1 MVERLRERGILAK
14 ALVAF
19 ACVYFIWGSTFL
31 AIRIAI
37 VTLPPLLM
45 CALRLLSAGLALL
58 VWARATGA
66 PWPKG
71 AELRN
76 AAVVGVL
83 LPAIGNSSVTLAITH
98 VPSGLVAL
106 LVATIPLWM
115 ALLASFG
122 RDPVRPSPRAIA
134 GLALGFAG
142 IALLLGPSLAH
153 AAHTEFPAAWALL
166 PIGGALSWAWGSLWS
181 RRVRMPS
188 SPLAS
193 TGVGMLAGG
202 MFVLAASGA
211 IGEFA
216 RFDAARVTWGSVAAL
231 AYLSLF
237 GSVVAFSAYLYL
249 LRYVPP
255 ALVATYAF
263 VNPIVAMALGW
274 AFAGEA
280 LSGRSLTAGA
290 LVVLAVALIT
300 TAGAGV
306 PARRAATETAAR
318 EASAREPLAQ
328 EEPCAPSS

>member
-1 MVERLRERGILAK
+1 VVERLRERGILARV
-14 ALVAF
+14 LVAF

-37 VTLPPLLM
+37 DTMPPLLM
-45 CALRLLSAGLALL
+45 CAVRLLSAGLAL
-58 VWARATGA
+58 VAWARVTGA
-66 PWPKG
+66 AWPKG

-76 AAVVGVL
+76 AALVGVL
-83 LPAIGNSSVTLAITH
+83 LPAIGNGSVTLGVTH

-115 ALLASFG
+115 ALFASFG
-122 RDPVRPSPRAIA
+122 RGAVRPSPRALA

-142 IALLLGPSLAH
+142 IALLLGPALAH
-153 AAHTEFPAAWALL
+153 AAHVEFPASWALF
-166 PIGGALSWAWGSLWS
+166 PIAGALSWAWGSLWS

-202 MFVLAASGA
+202 VFLLGVSGGL
-211 IGEFA
+211 GEFA
-216 RFDAARVTWGSVAAL
+216 RFDPARVTWPSVAAL
-231 AYLSLF
+231 AYLSVF
-237 GSVVAFSAYLYL
+237 GSVVGFSAYLYL
-249 LRYVPP
+249 LRHVPP

-274 AFAGEA
+274 LFANEL
-280 LSGRSLTAGA
+280 LSARSLTAAG

-300 TAGAGV
+300 TARPGAAA
-306 PARRAATETAAR
+306 PARAPAAAGPR
-318 EASAREPLAQ
+318 PQ

>member
-14 ALVAF
+14 VLVAF
-19 ACVYFIWGSTFL
+19 ACIWFIWGSTFL

-37 VTLPPLLM
+37 ETLPPLLM
-45 CALRLLSAGLALL
+45 CAVRLLSAGLVLL
-58 VWARATGA
+58 AWARATGA

-76 AAVVGVL
+76 AAIVGVL
-83 LPAIGNSSVTLAITH
+83 LPAFGNSSVTLATVA

-122 RDPVRPSPRAIA
+122 RDAVRPSAQAIA
-134 GLALGFAG
+134 GLLLGFGG
-142 IALLLGPSLAH
+142 IALLLGPSLAN
-153 AAHTEFPAAWALL
+153 AARAEFPAAWALV
-166 PIGGALSWAWGSLWS
+166 PIAGAFVWAWGSLWS

-202 MFVLAASGA
+202 ALVLLASGA

-216 RFDAARVTWGSVAAL
+216 RFDAAGVTWPSLAAL
-231 AYLSLF
+231 AYLSVF
-237 GSVVAFSAYLYL
+237 GSVVGFSAYLYL
-249 LRYVPP
+249 LRHVPP
-255 ALVATYAF
+255 AMVATYAF
-263 VNPIVAMALGW
+263 VNPIVAMTLGW

-290 LVVLAVALIT
+290 LVVVAVALIT
-300 TAGAGV
+300 TARAGA
-306 PARRAATETAAR
+306 PAREGAASPAV
-318 EASAREPLAQ
+318 AREP
-328 EEPCAPSS
+328 

>member
-14 ALVAF
+14 VLVAF
-19 ACVYFIWGSTFL
+19 ACIWFIWGSTFL

-37 VTLPPLLM
+37 ESLPPLLM
-45 CALRLLSAGLALL
+45 CAARLLSAGLVLL
-58 VWARATGA
+58 AWARATGA

-76 AAVVGVL
+76 AAIVGVL
-83 LPAIGNSSVTLAITH
+83 LPAIGNSSVTVATLR

-122 RDPVRPSPRAIA
+122 RGAVRPSAQAIA
-134 GLALGFAG
+134 GLLLGFGG
-142 IALLLGPSLAH
+142 IALLLGPSLAN
-153 AAHTEFPAAWALL
+153 AARAEFPALWALI
-166 PIGGALSWAWGSLWS
+166 PIAASLVWSWGSLWS
-181 RRVRMPS
+181 RRVRMPA

-202 MFVLAASGA
+202 ALTLLASAA
-211 IGEFA
+211 FGEFA
-216 RFDAARVTWGSVAAL
+216 RFDPSRVTGASIVSL
-231 AYLSLF
+231 AYLSVF

-255 ALVATYAF
+255 AIVATYAF

-274 AFAGEA
+274 AFAHES
-280 LSGRSLTAGA
+280 LSGRSLTAAA
-290 LVVLAVALIT
+290 LVLVAVALIT
-300 TAGAGV
+300 TARAPAPSREGAGS
-306 PARRAATETAAR
+306 PAVAR
-318 EASAREPLAQ
+318 ES
-328 EEPCAPSS
+328 

>member
-14 ALVAF
+14 VLVAF
-19 ACVYFIWGSTFL
+19 ACTWFIWGSTFL

-37 VTLPPLLM
+37 ETLPPLLM
-45 CALRLLSAGLALL
+45 CAVRLLSAGLVLL

-66 PWPKG
+66 SWPKG

-76 AAVVGVL
+76 AAIVGVL
-83 LPAIGNSSVTLAITH
+83 LPAIGNGAVTLGTTR

-122 RDPVRPSPRAIA
+122 RDAVRPSLQALA
-134 GLALGFAG
+134 GLLLGFTG
-142 IALLLGPSLAH
+142 IALLLGPSLAN
-153 AAHTEFPAAWALL
+153 AARAEFPALWALI
-166 PIGGALSWAWGSLWS
+166 PVAGALSWAWGSLWS
-181 RRVRMPS
+181 RRVRMPA

-202 MFVLAASGA
+202 AFLAVVSAA
-211 IGEFA
+211 AGEFG
-216 RFDAARVTWGSVAAL
+216 RFDPALVTWPSVAAL
-231 AYLSLF
+231 AYLSVF
-237 GSVVAFSAYLYL
+237 GSVVGFSAYLYL

-255 ALVATYAF
+255 AVVATYAF

-280 LSGRSLTAGA
+280 LSGRSLTAAA
-290 LVVLAVALIT
+290 LVVVAVALIT
-300 TAGAGV
+300 TARAGA
-306 PARRAATETAAR
+306 PAREGAASPAV
-318 EASAREPLAQ
+318 AREP
-328 EEPCAPSS
+328 

>member
-14 ALVAF
+14 VLVAF

-37 VTLPPLLM
+37 ETLPPLLM
-45 CALRLLSAGLALL
+45 CAARLLSAGLVLL
-58 VWARATGA
+58 AWARVTGA

-76 AAVVGVL
+76 AAAVGVL
-83 LPAIGNSSVTLAITH
+83 LPAIGNGAVTLGTTH

-122 RDPVRPSPRAIA
+122 RDAVRPSARAIA
-134 GLALGFAG
+134 GLLLGFGG
-142 IALLLGPSLAH
+142 IALLLGPSLAN
-153 AAHTEFPAAWALL
+153 AARAEFPAVWALI
-166 PIGGALSWAWGSLWS
+166 PIAGSLSWSWGSLWS
-181 RRVRMPS
+181 RRVRMPA

-193 TGVGMLAGG
+193 TGAGMLAGG
-202 MFVLAASGA
+202 VFLLAASA
-211 IGEFA
+211 ALGEFA
-216 RFDAARVTWGSVAAL
+216 RFEPARVTWGSVAAL
-231 AYLSLF
+231 AYLSAF
-237 GSVVAFSAYLYL
+237 GSVVGFSAYLYL

-255 ALVATYAF
+255 SLVATYAF

-290 LVVLAVALIT
+290 LVVVAVALIT
-300 TAGAGV
+300 TARTGTRVRRTAGSGA
-306 PARRAATETAAR
+306 PAP
-318 EASAREPLAQ
+318 EPLGQ